1 MKLDKK
7 QLQKIINKYFYTIRL
22 LFYGK
27 NNLPYIDIS
36 IQDYIIYLIN
46 NKKKDILSDFDITK
60 LTIASS
66 EQYKFRETL
75 FYYIEDIKKF
85 KDNQRYRNIVI
96 DFMDLLLE
104 NKNIYITNKKFNKLI
119 LNKLKELN
127 YIFNK
132 LGNEDDI
139 IIIEKIKYTGEKI
152 YSIDCNK
159 ICIKHNCCLYKSK
172 LSYNFDLCHNHLI
185 KHFTPNK
192 IIKI

>member
-1 MKLDKK
+1 MKLHKK

-22 LFYGK
+22 VFYGK
-27 NNLPYIDIS
+27 NNLPYIDSS
-36 IQDYIIYLIN
+36 IQDYIIYLIMN
-46 NKKKDILSDFDITK
+46 EKDILSEFDITK

-75 FYYIEDIKKF
+75 FYYIEDINKF
-85 KDNQRYRNIVI
+85 KHNQHYKNIVI

-104 NKNIYITNKKFNKLI
+104 NKNIFITNKNFNKLI

-132 LGNEDDI
+132 LSNEYDI
-139 IIIEKIKYTGEKI
+139 VIIEKIKYTAEKI
-152 YSIDCNK
+152 YSIDCDK

-172 LSYNFDLCHNHLI
+172 LSYNFGLCHNHLI
-185 KHFTPNK
+185 KHFIPNK